1 MRTFE
6 TSTDR
11 QREQAAVDR
20 LREHWRG
27 QIESGQMYQHY
38 DRTLSEYRNPKA
50 VLEIKCR
57 TYSYDYFVQHDYMI
71 STIKVAR
78 LQTAAGLRMI
88 VPIIMVACS
97 DDDFLLDLRDERYRI
112 ETRRVNDRATTHRDV
127 IMRDESMCFFT
138 ADRFLPLSDINT
150 LIA

>member
-57 TYSYDYFVQHDYMI
+57 TYSYDYFAQHDYMI